1 MSDGNNFAPA
11 CIYYGRVR
19 QGFHTP
25 LRYVLTQLPLAD
37 TVGDFWRL
45 VVEERCNTVVML
57 DAVGSDDVRRA
68 EYCSNRRLL
77 NQLLNQRF

>member
-1 MSDGNNFAPA
+1 MRVSDGNNFAPA
-11 CIYYGRVR
+11 CIYHGRVR

-37 TVGDFWRL
+37 TVEDFWCL

-57 DAVGSDDVRRA
+57 DAVGSDDVRLSIAVIANCQISR
-68 EYCSNRRLL
+68 
-77 NQLLNQRF
+77 